1 MFDLVL
7 QDLEGV
13 FKHLSSGPADLIMFP
28 NNYQGDI
35 VKNGKPAREYNIFS
49 ILPSESNNFAF
60 GGDSKNIT
68 GVVAIKMFVPAG
80 EGQVKL
86 MKVADKLDTVMD
98 NKRLAHGTQLG
109 TSYINIEGLDPT
121 NESLYS
127 GSYFIPFTIYKDI

>member
-1 MFDLVL
+1 VFDLVL
-7 QDLEGV
+7 QDIESV
-13 FKHLSSGPADLIMFP
+13 FRNLANGPDNLTIFP
-28 NNYQGDI
+28 ANYQGDI

-49 ILPSESNNFAF
+49 ILPADSNNYAY

-109 TSYINIEGLDPT
+109 TSYINIEGLDPY